1 MYVHCVLVGALKGQK
16 GGVES
21 LELALQVLTI
31 RMWVLGTEFESS

>member
-1 MYVHCVLVGALKGQK
+1 MYVHCVLAGALKGQK

-31 RMWVLGTEFESS
+31 RMWVLGTELESS